1 MQKEDFTRMDMFC
14 FYTFS
19 IPGVLDV
26 SRKCTLYCPKP
37 FFSCT
42 TPFCYTSREGNTFT
56 EFFFG
61 FCSIFQ
67 IFNTEVIKM
76 AARMRTFRD
85 ALKTIKELDPG
96 SAVTYNFIKQLC
108 ETDKITNV
116 RLNKKYL
123 LNLDELLKFLNME
136 D

>member
-1 MQKEDFTRMDMFC
+1 MNIVPFLLPCVPAVYLMLAGSVP
-14 FYTFS
+14 Y
-19 IPGVLDV
+19 IV
-26 SRKCTLYCPKP
+26 PKRSSLVP
-37 FFSCT
+37 CLFDIL
-42 TPFCYTSREGNTFT
+42 SREGNTFT
-56 EFFFG
+56 ENFFS
-61 FCSIFQ
+61 FCVIFQ

-76 AARMRTFRD
+76 AARMRTIRD
-85 ALKTIKELDPG
+85 ALKTIKELDPD

-108 ETDKITNV
+108 EAEKITTV